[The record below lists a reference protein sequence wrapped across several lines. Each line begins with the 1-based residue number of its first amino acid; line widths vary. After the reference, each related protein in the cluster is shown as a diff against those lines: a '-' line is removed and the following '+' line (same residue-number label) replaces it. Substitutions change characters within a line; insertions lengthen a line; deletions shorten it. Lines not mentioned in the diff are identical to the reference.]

1 MSKSRYVWIIIA
13 IVGIIVVG
21 GILVL
26 FNIKKVNTE
35 KEAIISENSIRNED
49 IERIGEQDK
58 NVILETNGIEAERIT
73 PKTTIIFNKYYKQCG
88 HLISRKEEVTENM
101 VNTAEEEF
109 TNLYKDW
116 NIEKFSSSE
125 IILYKEFEGEC
136 GEHYIVKEN
145 EDLIYI
151 YRKESDGNLT
161 LIEKTEISTKYLP
174 QIDREKLIDGVELNG
189 KEELNSYIEDFE

>member
-1 MSKSRYVWIIIA
+1 MSKSRYVWLIIA

-35 KEAIISENSIRNED
+35 KGAAISENTAQNID
-49 IERIGEQDK
+49 VERIGDKDK
-58 NVILETNGIEAERIT
+58 NIIVQTNGNETEKIT
-73 PKTTIIFNKYYKQCG
+73 PKTTIIFNKYYKKCG
-88 HLISRKEEVTENM
+88 HLITRKEEATENM
-101 VNTAEEEF
+101 VNTTEEEF
-109 TNLYKDW
+109 IDLYQDW

-161 LIEKTEISTKYLP
+161 LIEETEISTKYLP
-174 QIDREKLIDGVELNG
+174 QVDRARLINGVELNG